1 MYKDRYNDSLVR
13 FFSVYYEKI
22 SENEVK
28 SIINYTLGLKNDR
41 FSRFIENG
49 KRVDNILDLLEI
61 KYLKINNIIYILE
74 SENKLGIHKDDI
86 ILNGES
92 ILQKSEKNFKILR
105 NEKILQVQIPD
116 ICLSKKETFFF
127 SKESEQITY
136 VKIQYFS
143 ESTIKKIK
151 MLNLNNR
158 TLILDLIDNMGGNVL
173 LANKFLENFVCSEE
187 PIYYVENIEKKKYG
201 VYINSHLD
209 NNTKII
215 IMVNSYTASSAEL
228 ISLVLKNEKR
238 AFIIGEIT
246 KGKGVMQKKIKISH
260 NLEILLPVYEYYTS
274 KTKINNVGIIPDI
287 VVNDKLMDDW
297 VKKI

>member
-61 KYLKINNIIYILE
+61 KYL
-74 SENKLGIHKDDI
+74 
-86 ILNGES
+86 
-92 ILQKSEKNFKILR
+92 
-105 NEKILQVQIPD
+105 
-116 ICLSKKETFFF
+116 
-127 SKESEQITY
+127 
-136 VKIQYFS
+136 
-143 ESTIKKIK
+143 
-151 MLNLNNR
+151 NLNNR
-158 TLILDLIDNMGGNVL
+158 TLILDLRDNMGGNVL

>member
-92 ILQKSEKNFKILR
+92 ILQKS
-105 NEKILQVQIPD
+105 D

-158 TLILDLIDNMGGNVL
+158 TLILDLRDNMGGNVL

>member
-1 MYKDRYNDSLVR
+1 M
-13 FFSVYYEKI
+13 
-22 SENEVK
+22 
-28 SIINYTLGLKNDR
+28 
-41 FSRFIENG
+41 
-49 KRVDNILDLLEI
+49 
-61 KYLKINNIIYILE
+61 
-74 SENKLGIHKDDI
+74 
-86 ILNGES
+86 
-92 ILQKSEKNFKILR
+92 
-105 NEKILQVQIPD
+105 
-116 ICLSKKETFFF
+116 
-127 SKESEQITY
+127 
-136 VKIQYFS
+136 
-143 ESTIKKIK
+143 
-151 MLNLNNR
+151 
-158 TLILDLIDNMGGNVL
+158 

-228 ISLVLKNEKR
+228 ISLVLKNEKGIYYR
-238 AFIIGEIT
+238 GNN
-246 KGKGVMQKKIKISH
+246 KGKRVMQKKIKISH